1 MLTDA
6 MLSEAAAEAERFL
19 LSIVPE
25 DGEPH
30 TFSKRFEW
38 KMRKLIRRTNH
49 PIRYQVMRTAAA
61 VVLAIATLFG
71 TVMAV
76 SPEARAAVIGWVK
89 SAFHEF
95 FEYSLEKTPAN
106 DNISNNTS
114 TDATNNSTTPNEN
127 DNISNDSQDSESV
140 KHEYRLS
147 VIPEGYWELNTI
159 NKLDGKRYLYVND
172 LGQILQFAYTYG
184 DKNSSMFA
192 KAEEYEQYNA
202 LVNEWPADIYISIKE
217 SETSGIVWQDTNANV
232 LFQISAISDKDGLLK
247 IAETVD
253 VINS

>member
-30 TFSKRFEW
+30 VFSKRFER
-38 KMRKLIRRTNH
+38 KMAKLIRRTNH

-106 DNISNNTS
+106 DNISNNAS
-114 TDATNNSTTPNEN
+114 TDATNNSTTPNE
-127 DNISNDSQDSESV
+127 DENISDDSQDNEPV
-140 KHEYRLS
+140 KYEYHLS
-147 VIPEGYWELNTI
+147 VIPEGYQELNAI
-159 NKLDGKRYLYVND
+159 DKLDGKMYLYAND
-172 LGQILQFAYTYG
+172 SGQILQFIYTYG
-184 DKNSSMFA
+184 AENSSMFA
-192 KAEEYEQYNA
+192 ETEKYEQHPA
-202 LVNEWPADIYISIKE
+202 FVNKHSADIYLALIE
-217 SETSGIVWQDTNANV
+217 QETSGIVWQDINRDV
-232 LFQISAISDKDGLLK
+232 LFQIFAIADKEALIE
-247 IAETVD
+247 IAETVE
-253 VINS
+253 IITP